1 MAIAA
6 RAGEVLADLGVAVGH
21 LDASHTA
28 RLAGDALET
37 RSHSTSR
44 RETIEIEQ
52 GSAVHDGVADL
63 DDTAEA
69 DQVLVVDLI
78 PSEQF
83 GVVAEVAQKPVEFP
97 QRSGRAVEA
106 AGNRVSGEFF
116 GFEDREAKE
125 IERFSCIPPM
135 MRSLDANE

>member
-1 MAIAA
+1 M
-6 RAGEVLADLGVAVGH
+6 
-21 LDASHTA
+21 
-28 RLAGDALET
+28 
-37 RSHSTSR
+37 
-44 RETIEIEQ
+44 
-52 GSAVHDGVADL
+52 ADL

-69 DQVLVVDLI
+69 DQALVVDLI
-78 PSEQF
+78 PAEQF

-135 MRSLDANE
+135 MGSLDANEQQTIANLRSGRLVGRRASLGSDVSCGTFFRAEIAVELAQ